1 MATLTRSAKLAS
13 KWTTNELEAFN
24 ITVED
29 VDLEQFFWY
38 HSTPSS
44 TSDRPINSP
53 KRARHATG
61 ASRLQVGPVFH
72 IP

>member
-29 VDLEQFFWY
+29 VDLEQFFGI
-38 HSTPSS
+38 TQLP
-44 TSDRPINSP
+44 PVP
-53 KRARHATG
+53 AT
-61 ASRLQVGPVFH
+61 VP
-72 IP
+72 